1 MNIKKNYSLSN
12 YNSFCVDHSTRY
24 FIEIENK
31 NQIFSFL
38 KDKKYFKIDKLILGG
53 GSNILFTK
61 DFTGVVL
68 FNKIKGITKIKEDE
82 NHIYLRVGSGE
93 NWDKFVSFC
102 VNNNYYGIEN
112 LSLIPG
118 SVGAAPIQNIGA
130 YGVEV
135 KSFIENVNGIFLD
148 DSNEK
153 QFDKNSCLFEYR
165 NSIFKRSLKN
175 KFFITSVDFKL
186 NKKENYNLSYKDLKE
201 IDIDI
206 ITLKNLREKIIEIR
220 NSKLPNPSEIGN
232 AGSFF
237 KNPLVKIDTI
247 EKIKMNYDDFIY
259 FKDNGGYKIPAAWL
273 IEKCGWKGYKSNNIG
288 VYEKHALVLVN
299 YGESKGKKIKR
310 LSEKIIEDVNNKF
323 EIKLESEVN
332 II

>member
-12 YNSFCVDHSTRY
+12 YNSFCVDHSTHY

-31 NQIFSFL
+31 NQIVSFL

-175 KFFITSVDFKL
+175 K
-186 NKKENYNLSYKDLKE
+186 
-201 IDIDI
+201 
-206 ITLKNLREKIIEIR
+206 
-220 NSKLPNPSEIGN
+220 SE
-232 AGSFF
+232 
-237 KNPLVKIDTI
+237 
-247 EKIKMNYDDFIY
+247 
-259 FKDNGGYKIPAAWL
+259 
-273 IEKCGWKGYKSNNIG
+273 C
-288 VYEKHALVLVN
+288 
-299 YGESKGKKIKR
+299 
-310 LSEKIIEDVNNKF
+310 
-323 EIKLESEVN
+323 
-332 II
+332 